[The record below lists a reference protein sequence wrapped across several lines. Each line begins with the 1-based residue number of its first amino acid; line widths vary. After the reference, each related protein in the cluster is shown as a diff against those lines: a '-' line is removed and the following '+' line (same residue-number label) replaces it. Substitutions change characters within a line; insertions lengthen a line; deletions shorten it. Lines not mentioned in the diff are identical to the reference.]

1 MGDMTQGRGAGFNP
15 PNRFE
20 RLHLEPSDEDQGESR
35 AAPTEYFIDNTRSV
49 LAKNDSPDVP
59 FTYSVNPYRGCEHGC
74 IYCYA
79 RPSHEFLGFS
89 AGIDFESKIVVKP
102 DAPELLEQAFRGKSW
117 QPQVVALAGNT
128 DPYQPLEKRLR
139 LTRRCLEVFLKYRN
153 PVGLITK
160 NFLITRDL
168 DLLRELAQ
176 WGLVNVRISI
186 TTLDPHLA
194 RVMEPRASTPAK
206 RLEAL
211 ETIAR
216 AQIPVGVNAA
226 PIIPGLTD
234 EELPAIL
241 REAAGRGAKTASYI
255 MVRLPGPVEPLFL
268 DWLNREFPA
277 RAAKVIHRLREI
289 RSGLLSDSRFGTRM
303 RGEGKMAESID
314 KLFRLACRKYH
325 LNESVVAFSTDKFI
339 RLGGSQLT
347 MF

>member
-1 MGDMTQGRGAGFNP
+1 MPAKKKFRPVVEETPQSCAPIHGRGASWSP
-15 PNRFE
+15 ANRFE
-20 RLHLEPSDEDQGESR
+20 RLHVDLTDIDVVDVDPDAEERRRR
-35 AAPTEYFIDNTRSV
+35 ATQYFCNGTKSIITR
-49 LAKNDSPDVP
+49 NNSPDVG
-59 FTYSVNPYRGCEHGC
+59 FETSLNPYRGCEHGC

-89 AGIDFESKIVVKP
+89 AGIEFESKIVVKP

-226 PIIPGLTD
+226 PIIPGPTD

-241 REAAGRGAKTASYI
+241 REAAGRGAK
-255 MVRLPGPVEPLFL
+255 
-268 DWLNREFPA
+268 
-277 RAAKVIHRLREI
+277 
-289 RSGLLSDSRFGTRM
+289 
-303 RGEGKMAESID
+303 
-314 KLFRLACRKYH
+314 
-325 LNESVVAFSTDKFI
+325 
-339 RLGGSQLT
+339 
-347 MF
+347 